1 MISTMIPA
9 PTDAFWQAVLSRDR
23 RFDRVFVYGVGS
35 TGVYC
40 RPSCP
45 SRRPRPEKVEFF
57 DGPEAAERSGFRACR
72 RCRPREIDAGDP
84 KGQLV
89 QKLCRLID
97 RHLDQPLSLQDL
109 ADQAGLSP
117 FHLQKTFKQVLGI
130 SPREYAD
137 ARRLLLLK
145 SKLRHG
151 DDVTTAVYDAG
162 YGSSSRVYE
171 RAPGHLGM
179 TPGSYRQGAPGI
191 TIRYTITDSPL
202 GRMLVASTARGLCAV
217 RFADS
222 DRELESGLRQEFP
235 KAEIVADKQH
245 LRSAVGRLLSHLDGD
260 ALDGVEPGRNSGS
273 KHIDQHPDLPLD
285 VRATAFQWR
294 VWKALRQIPRGS
306 TRSYAEIAR
315 AIRRPRAVRAV
326 ARACAANPVAVLIPC
341 HRVVR
346 SDGEPGGY
354 RWGAER
360 KRALL
365 AREKAIKG

>member
-1 MISTMIPA
+1 LINAMIPA
-9 PTDAFWQAVLSRDR
+9 PTNEFWKAVLARDR
-23 RFDRVFVYGVGS
+23 RFDRIFVYGVGS

-57 DGPEAAERSGFRACR
+57 DGPDAAERSGFRACQ
-72 RCRPREIDAGDP
+72 RCHPRDVNRSDP
-84 KGQLV
+84 KAQLV
-89 QKLCRLID
+89 QNLCGLID
-97 RHLDQPLSLQDL
+97 RHIDEPLSLQLL
-109 ADQAGLSP
+109 ADQAKLSP

-145 SKLRHG
+145 SKLKNG
-151 DDVTTAVYDAG
+151 GDVTTAVYDAG

-171 RAPGHLGM
+171 RAPSHLGM

-191 TIRYTITDSPL
+191 AISYAITDSPL
-202 GRMLVASTARGLCAV
+202 GRMLVATTDRGVCAV
-217 RFADS
+217 RFGDS

-235 KAEIVADKQH
+235 KADITADNQR
-245 LRSAVGRLLSHLDGD
+245 LRSAISTLLAELEGKNLGGTNGNAS
-260 ALDGVEPGRNSGS
+260 A
-273 KHIDQHPDLPLD
+273 HPDLPLD

-294 VWKALRQIPRGS
+294 VWKALREIPRGF

-315 AIRRPRAVRAV
+315 AIRQPTAVRAV
-326 ARACAANPVAVLIPC
+326 ARACATNPVAVLIPC

-354 RWGAER
+354 RWGAAR

-365 AREKAIKG
+365 EREKKNKV